1 MVFACNIIETTFSC
15 TASDPNYSQGIEII
29 ILNAFVLEE
38 TKIQGI
44 LSFLVIKHSKIN
56 NGQELINLAP

>member
-1 MVFACNIIETTFSC
+1 MVFASNIIERTFPC
-15 TASDPNYSQGIEII
+15 TASDPNYSKGIEII